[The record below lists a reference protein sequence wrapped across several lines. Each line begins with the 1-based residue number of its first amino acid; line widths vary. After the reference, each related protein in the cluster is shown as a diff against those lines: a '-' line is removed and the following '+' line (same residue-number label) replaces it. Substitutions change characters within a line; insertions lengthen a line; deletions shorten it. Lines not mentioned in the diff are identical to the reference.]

1 MLSGSTCV
9 AMAIDVAALSRE
21 PLALLLGS
29 TLLSSLIG
37 SIHCAGMCGPLCL
50 IASSSS
56 TGEKP
61 TELTVGGQS
70 VADTSAVGAGAGI
83 ARPGTAGVGQVP
95 AFAYHLGRLA
105 IYTALGAL
113 AGSLGA
119 VVDFGSGLLG
129 LQRIAALGA
138 ATVVIAM
145 GLVMLLRLAGLGLPG
160 FAQSAASLPSRVL
173 SARLLAKTRR
183 LPALYRAAM
192 LGLLSGLLPC
202 GWLYAFVLVSAGTAS
217 AGSGVLVMIAF
228 WLGTVP
234 ILVAMTVAARRLTG
248 IGGPWLK
255 LATACLL
262 LIAGL
267 GTVAHRSSGLFA
279 AGANSG
285 SQAFVP
291 ECCEP
296 ATRGAV
302 AGLDDLCTS
311 RPADTAASPRVASQ
325 AAGPDRSTAQEAAK

>member
-1 MLSGSTCV
+1 MLSISV
-9 AMAIDVAALSRE
+9 YLAMAIDVAALARE

-50 IASSSS
+50 IASTSS
-56 TGEKP
+56 GPEKP
-61 TELTVGGQS
+61 AQLTIAGRS
-70 VADTSAVGAGAGI
+70 VADRSAAAGGST
-83 ARPGTAGVGQVP
+83 RPEPAAVGQVP

-105 IYTALGAL
+105 IYTSLGAL

-129 LQRIAALGA
+129 LQRIAALAA

-145 GLVMLLRLAGLGLPG
+145 ALVMILRLSGVGFPS

-173 SARLLAKTRR
+173 SARLLSKTRR

-202 GWLYAFVLVSAGTAS
+202 GWLYAFVLVAAGTAS
-217 AGSGVLVMIAF
+217 AGTGVLVMLAF

-234 ILVAMTVAARRLTG
+234 LLVAMTVAARRLTG

-262 LIAGL
+262 LVAGL
-267 GTVAHRSSGLFA
+267 GTIAHRSSGLFGQDA
-279 AGANSG
+279 TAQSALP
-285 SQAFVP
+285 V
-291 ECCEP
+291 CCEP
-296 ATRGAV
+296 TTTATKSGV
-302 AGLDDLCTS
+302 DDLCTAQ
-311 RPADTAASPRVASQ
+311 PAVGGKLASQ
-325 AAGPDRSTAQEAAK
+325 ATSAGAPAAAEAVK